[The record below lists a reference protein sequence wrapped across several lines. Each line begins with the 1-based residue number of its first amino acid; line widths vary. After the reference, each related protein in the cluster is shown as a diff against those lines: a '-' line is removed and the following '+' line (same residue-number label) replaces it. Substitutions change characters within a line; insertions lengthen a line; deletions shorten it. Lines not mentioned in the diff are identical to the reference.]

1 MRRLARRD
9 CPKQYN
15 ALALALALAHALAHA
30 GPRMRRLDT
39 E

>member
-9 CPKQYN
+9 CPKHYN
-15 ALALALALAHALAHA
+15 ALALALAHA

>member
-15 ALALALALAHALAHA
+15 ALALAHA